1 MEEQYELVDHFFN
14 EPRIMTYQDLKEAN
28 ELAIKND
35 HNRTINL
42 ENFTYTVKSFG
53 YDYKT
58 ILYPALPIILH
69 EHAQGKKVEPHIRAK
84 IVGPF
89 EEESGRVVQ
98 AILDCPLKVFNRFPV
113 YDIEN
118 RKLIRMN

>member
-35 HNRTINL
+35 HNSTITL

-58 ILYPALPIILH
+58 ILYPAFPSH
-69 EHAQGKKVEPHIRAK
+69 DQVGNQG
-84 IVGPF
+84 
-89 EEESGRVVQ
+89 
-98 AILDCPLKVFNRFPV
+98 
-113 YDIEN
+113 
-118 RKLIRMN
+118 